1 MTRMP
6 RNVPSFLPLLVVL
19 TGLFSVLAFSLVLY
33 LETDSFLDIIA
44 QTLSALSFYLQVA
57 LFLVWAL
64 LLNQNIKLTYLRAEE
79 FIPQADE
86 ETSFDLRWLQ
96 TNLRKTAVPLW
107 PLALLTVFNTL
118 SLLFDFDLY
127 LLSLASVSLSLFFLY
142 RLLFCSR
149 QLLTLKSNFYSFYK
163 VEGYTDQFQSIFP
176 NRTLLS
182 FTLLV
187 FLTLGFYLFYFFL
200 RFSAEL
206 NLYLA
211 LDGGYLDRLAL
222 PEKPGD

>member
-96 TNLRKTAVPLW
+96 TNLRKNTVPLW

-118 SLLFDFDLY
+118 SLLIDFDLY
-127 LLSLASVSLSLFFLY
+127 LLSLAGCPLAFSSIY

-149 QLLTLKSNFYSFYK
+149 NC
-163 VEGYTDQFQSIFP
+163 
-176 NRTLLS
+176 
-182 FTLLV
+182 
-187 FLTLGFYLFYFFL
+187 
-200 RFSAEL
+200 
-206 NLYLA
+206 
-211 LDGGYLDRLAL
+211 
-222 PEKPGD
+222 